1 MKRRIE
7 NNKNIQKMEQKDIDI
22 YEILK
27 NEEYGTEL
35 YTPKCGRVWHSG
47 MANDKDSAKA
57 IWTEDEAGRE
67 HFFDK
72 NGKIYKEGEILLFPS
87 KEMRDWSKFFKK
99 GDVLVNKDGD
109 VHIIFERFVDDTYC
123 SFVGKYYLW
132 KENND
137 TEQFS
142 EKERLLTSDFQKAGK
157 DAAQTY
163 INTIEEK
170 LGGKLNR
177 ETLEVEKP
185 QPEFKDGDIVSLEI
199 RYIDSEDVI
208 VETYILHGD
217 YHNVENLN
225 FYAGYRDNITD
236 KVIYNS
242 FVRPDKTSVR
252 KELLRYAT
260 KEEKQQLFDALEK
273 EGKRWDSEKKQIVDL
288 KPAFEIGKLYVFNED
303 DEDGELTIIGKLIDK
318 NESEDTLTF
327 GNQYEIETEKFVTD
341 QAFDLRISV
350 NKELREATENEV
362 ELFNKHYA
370 IWKKEKE
377 AKEQP
382 DFKTFD
388 KVLVRLGKE
397 FKWLPAFFIRDRGE
411 SFTNRYNVLPL
422 HTGKPADFTSC
433 IPYEGHENFAFT
445 DYDFVDLPF

>member
-1 MKRRIE
+1 
-7 NNKNIQKMEQKDIDI
+7 MEQKDIDI
-22 YEILK
+22 FEILK

-35 YTPKCGRVWHSG
+35 YTPKCGSVWHSG

-57 IWTEDEAGRE
+57 IWTEDGAGRE

-87 KEMRDWSKFFKK
+87 KQMRDWSKFFKK

-109 VHIIFERFVDDTYC
+109 VYIIFERFSDDTYC

-137 TEQFS
+137 TEHFY
-142 EKERLLTSDFQKAGK
+142 KNERLLTSDFQKAGK

-163 INTIEEK
+163 ISTIEER

-177 ETLEVEKP
+177 ETLEIEKT
-185 QPEFKDGDIVSLEI
+185 QPEFKDGDIVFEEGNRNYCSAIGVLKKDEQGCFMF
-199 RYIDSEDVI
+199 D
-208 VETYILHGD
+208 TFL
-217 YHNVENLN
+217 
-225 FYAGYRDNITD
+225 TKD
-236 KVIYNS
+236 KVCYNS
-242 FVRPDKTSVR
+242 EYIYLPIR
-252 KELLRYAT
+252 LAT
-260 KEEKQQLFDALEK
+260 EEEKKQFFSALEK
-273 EGKRWDSEKKQIVDL
+273 EGKAFDAEKKQIVGL
-288 KPAFEIGKLYVFNED
+288 KPAFEIGKLYVFREE

-327 GNQYEIETEKFVTD
+327 GNQYEIENEKFVTD

-350 NKELREATENEV
+350 NTELREATENEV

-377 AKEQP
+377 AREHP
-382 DFKTFD
+382 VFKTFD
-388 KVLVRLGKE
+388 KVLVRDGKE
-397 FKWLPAFFIRDRGE
+397 YEWLPALFVRDRGE
-411 SFTNRYNVLPL
+411 GANYRYKVLSL
-422 HTGKPADFTSC
+422 RSGKPAEFACC
-433 IPYEGHENFAFT
+433 IPYEGNENIIFT
-445 DYDFVDLPF
+445 DHNIDNLPF

>member
-1 MKRRIE
+1 
-7 NNKNIQKMEQKDIDI
+7 MEQKDIDI

-87 KEMRDWSKFFKK
+87 KQMRDWSKFFKK
-99 GDVLVNKDGD
+99 GDVLEYK
-109 VHIIFERFVDDTYC
+109 
-123 SFVGKYYLW
+123 
-132 KENND
+132 KENNQATCLFDSYEDDKTKLRFTGLYTLTKGKIWD
-137 TEQFS
+137 TP
-142 EKERLLTSDFQKAGK
+142 TSWEIHDWVKSDHPAE
-157 DAAQTY
+157 Y
-163 INTIEEK
+163 IKTIEER
-170 LGGKLNR
+170 LGWKLNR
-177 ETLEVEKP
+177 ETLEIEKP
-185 QPEFKDGDIVSLEI
+185 AKL
-199 RYIDSEDVI
+199 
-208 VETYILHGD
+208 T
-217 YHNVENLN
+217 
-225 FYAGYRDNITD
+225 
-236 KVIYNS
+236 
-242 FVRPDKTSVR
+242 
-252 KELLRYAT
+252 
-260 KEEKQQLFDALEK
+260 
-273 EGKRWDSEKKQIVDL
+273 
-288 KPAFEIGKLYVFNED
+288 FEIGKLYVFHER

-350 NKELREATENEV
+350 NTELREATENEV

-382 DFKTFD
+382 AFKVFY
-388 KVLVRLGKE
+388 KVLVRNGKR
-397 FKWLPAFFIRDRGE
+397 FKWQPAFFVRDRGE
-411 SFTNRYNVLPL
+411 EAIYRYKVLL
-422 HTGKPADFTSC
+422 IEKGKVGDFTSC
-433 IPYEGHENFAFT
+433 IPYEGHENIAFT
-445 DYDFVDLPF
+445 DYDIENLPF

>member
-1 MKRRIE
+1 MKRRIA
-7 NNKNIQKMEQKDIDI
+7 NNKNIQIMEQKDIDI

-27 NEEYGTEL
+27 DEEYGTEL
-35 YTPKCGRVWHSG
+35 YTPICGRVWHSG

-57 IWTEDEAGRE
+57 IWTEDEDGRK
-67 HFFDK
+67 HFF
-72 NGKIYKEGEILLFPS
+72 
-87 KEMRDWSKFFKK
+87 
-99 GDVLVNKDGD
+99 
-109 VHIIFERFVDDTYC
+109 
-123 SFVGKYYLW
+123 
-132 KENND
+132 
-137 TEQFS
+137 
-142 EKERLLTSDFQKAGK
+142 
-157 DAAQTY
+157 
-163 INTIEEK
+163 
-170 LGGKLNR
+170 
-177 ETLEVEKP
+177 
-185 QPEFKDGDIVSLEI
+185 
-199 RYIDSEDVI
+199 
-208 VETYILHGD
+208 
-217 YHNVENLN
+217 
-225 FYAGYRDNITD
+225 
-236 KVIYNS
+236 
-242 FVRPDKTSVR
+242 
-252 KELLRYAT
+252 
-260 KEEKQQLFDALEK
+260 
-273 EGKRWDSEKKQIVDL
+273 
-288 KPAFEIGKLYVFNED
+288 
-303 DEDGELTIIGKLIDK
+303 DK